1 MPEPARTAYLPTV
14 SRRSF
19 SQSRNMSL
27 ISVVLVTLEGWVP
40 SWPICQVEMSTWTRF
55 LQPAN
60 RPWKLS
66 EWLMSPRMDCME
78 MPLPSK
84 LSSPVMLAKAARSDS
99 GRIRWSLV
107 ETKVFT
113 RERSPMALV
122 HGSLEVS

>member
-1 MPEPARTAYLPTV
+1 
-14 SRRSF
+14 
-19 SQSRNMSL
+19 
-27 ISVVLVTLEGWVP
+27 
-40 SWPICQVEMSTWTRF
+40 
-55 LQPAN
+55 
-60 RPWKLS
+60 
-66 EWLMSPRMDCME
+66 ME
-78 MPLPSK
+78 TPLPSK